1 MQIELIDGS
10 VLVDKHFAAD
20 VVQVDKRMVAMIS
33 SEGVDTDGDVM
44 HAGRTKNGAGWLLDT
59 YNRNPI
65 ITWSHDRI
73 SRPNI
78 GSADVRARV
87 GKTDDGQRGLFLDPF
102 SFDMPDPFAAEI
114 AGKYERKV
122 LKQTSVGAVATKF
135 DIRREG
141 DIVAGREY
149 FEQRL
154 IEVACVNVGAN
165 QDTNVLMKSMLGM
178 HGLSAKVQGGG
189 DRELAELK
197 RELDDLRKDY
207 EQDIRDLQNVVKRF
221 SDENSGGQ
229 DAAAVVK
236 SAAIESAAK
245 VDGAALAILLR
256 LKQLG
261 TAN

>member
-1 MQIELIDGS
+1 
-10 VLVDKHFAAD
+10 
-20 VVQVDKRMVAMIS
+20 
-33 SEGVDTDGDVM
+33 
-44 HAGRTKNGAGWLLDT
+44 
-59 YNRNPI
+59 
-65 ITWSHDRI
+65 
-73 SRPNI
+73 
-78 GSADVRARV
+78 
-87 GKTDDGQRGLFLDPF
+87 
-102 SFDMPDPFAAEI
+102 
-114 AGKYERKV
+114 
-122 LKQTSVGAVATKF
+122 
-135 DIRREG
+135 
-141 DIVAGREY
+141 
-149 FEQRL
+149 
-154 IEVACVNVGAN
+154 
-165 QDTNVLMKSMLGM
+165 M

-197 RELDDLRKDY
+197 LLIDDLRKDY